1 NTLVLRTDT
10 SGDPSFRELL
20 GRVREADLA
29 AWSHQDLPFD
39 RLVEALNP
47 ERTTAR
53 HPLFQVML
61 TVGDTSAD
69 APELPGLEAAYE
81 FSKVEIAKFD
91 LTFGF
96 AERRSVDGGP
106 GGLDVTI
113 EYATDLYDARSVEL
127 AGERLVRLL
136 GAVVVA

>member
-1 NTLVLRTDT
+1 TLVLRTDT

-20 GRVREADLA
+20 TRVRETDLA

-47 ERTTAR
+47 ERSTAR

-61 TVGDTSAD
+61 TLTDAATPTLVAEALDTDS
-69 APELPGLEAAYE
+69 E
-81 FSKVEIAKFD
+81 FTWLRFAKFD
-91 LTFGF
+91 LTFSF
-96 AERRSVDGGP
+96 AEHRGGDGRP
-106 GGLDVTI
+106 GGLDITI